1 MKNHKESAASHQLS
15 ATEKAIFGSRARN
28 SKFIARQLGGMRS
41 LASLINISAVSINR
55 VTDGTFHY
63 CMSSRMA
70 AKICLLLNV
79 ESRWL
84 DLPRTE
90 TELIEAVDA
99 YKAEP
104 QLVDSALDL
113 EIEKNRAANAKGIA
127 KVLGGT
133 PYLSQVLGMS
143 TVQLLKV
150 FDAKSEFFMNGKFIK
165 KMTSIFSL
173 KEGWMDSPHTE
184 MEHKAVVRDSR
195 EIVIN

>member
-1 MKNHKESAASHQLS
+1 MKNHKAAASHQLS
-15 ATEKAIFGSRARN
+15 ASEKAIFGSRARN
-28 SKFIARQLGGMRS
+28 SKFLTRQLGGIRN
-41 LASLINISAVSINR
+41 LASLINISAVALNR
-55 VTDGTFHY
+55 VTDGTLNY
-63 CMSSRMA
+63 SMDSRMA
-70 AKICLLLNV
+70 AKICHLLNV
-79 ESRWL
+79 ESNWL
-84 DLPRTE
+84 DTARSE
-90 TELIEAVDA
+90 EELIEVADA

-104 QLVDSALDL
+104 QLVDSEGDL
-113 EIEKNRAANAKGIA
+113 EIAKNRAANAKGIA

-165 KMTSIFSL
+165 KMTSIFAL